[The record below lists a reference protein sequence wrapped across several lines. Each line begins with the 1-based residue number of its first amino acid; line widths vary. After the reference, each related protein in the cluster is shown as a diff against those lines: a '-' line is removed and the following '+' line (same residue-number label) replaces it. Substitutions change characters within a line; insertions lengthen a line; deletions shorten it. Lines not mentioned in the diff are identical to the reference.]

1 MHKIN
6 KKNLFLSLFH
16 VGACA
21 CVIMGKIFVIINGI
35 LNNERLY
42 LINFIYSFAQGVTQ
56 FLLPFLIHINIRWFY
71 FDCSSMLLISAL
83 TLHICILTLLVVKK
97 SDGVEL
103 LKFNIEKL
111 KTIPFDLPKAENDD
125 DDEVGRRGNGRS
137 RKKESRYRS
146 DTSVSIIKDE
156 VDSKSKKNSSFD
168 FYPSDVLLSM
178 DTVDWKNPSAYNNH
192 NNIDDEDEV
201 IKSFNNDDHFLEILD
216 SHRVLNSDGVE
227 ILETI
232 AEIDEEEIKLGRG
245 SVAEEIAIPRA
256 LNTENI
262 KSAINKRG
270 NLRDEVDDSIFK
282 EFLQPFTSAYAIVRR
297 QIVDPLRRSLRIF
310 KFYPSVILKSV
321 DVFSYL
327 LFITYILPNQAIK
340 QLRFKEQENV
350 IYLITLMGLCWI
362 LYSVIVLRFHKALKQ
377 NFIHYFHLIGLLA
390 KIFGYLCRWS
400 IH

>member
-1 MHKIN
+1 
-6 KKNLFLSLFH
+6 
-16 VGACA
+16 
-21 CVIMGKIFVIINGI
+21 
-35 LNNERLY
+35 
-42 LINFIYSFAQGVTQ
+42 
-56 FLLPFLIHINIRWFY
+56 
-71 FDCSSMLLISAL
+71 MLLISAL